1 MSQIYIL
8 FCDNLKREI
17 RLQSIDK
24 KVIYRIYGS
33 GRGWSFFQNDFSD
46 LGSSEAIRKSL
57 SRLEQSG
64 TIRRVLRGMYD
75 YPKFSKLLNERLSPD
90 IQQVAFALA
99 RKFNWRISP
108 TGDTALNLLGIST
121 QVPGRYVYLC
131 DGANRSYQINNIE
144 LSFKKTNLKEI
155 GFKYK
160 ESDLLVQ
167 VFKALGKENISPNII
182 QQLQKQFDNELC
194 IKILKDTQ
202 HTTSWIFAAIKQVCH
217 MDIL

>member
-1 MSQIYIL
+1 M
-8 FCDNLKREI
+8 
-17 RLQSIDK
+17 QSIDN
-24 KVIYRIYGS
+24 KVISRIYGN
-33 GRGWSFFQNDFSD
+33 GRGWAFFQNDFLD

-75 YPKFSKLLNERLSPD
+75 YPKFSKLLNESLSPD

-108 TGDTALNLLGIST
+108 TGDTALNLLGLST

-131 DGANRSYQINNIE
+131 DGANRSYQVNNVE
-144 LSFKKTNLKEI
+144 LSFKKTTLKEI

-167 VFKALGKENISPNII
+167 AFKALGKENITPSII
-182 QQLQKQFDNELC
+182 LQLQKQFDNESC
-194 IKILKDTQ
+194 AKILKDTQ
-202 HTTSWIFAAIKQVCH
+202 HTTSWIFEAIKQVCNK
-217 MDIL
+217 DFL